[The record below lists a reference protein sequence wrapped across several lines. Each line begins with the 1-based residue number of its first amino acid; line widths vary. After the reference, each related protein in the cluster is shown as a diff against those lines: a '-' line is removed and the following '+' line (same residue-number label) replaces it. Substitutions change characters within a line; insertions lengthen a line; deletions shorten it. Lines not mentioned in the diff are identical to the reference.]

1 MDDSEEYDMNHH
13 FRGHAIIIANEKFT
27 GKMSNRAGA
36 RQDAIKMQALFQS
49 LDFRVTTF
57 MDQTAY
63 DMKDIIEKASK
74 SFANLDADCFVLVI
88 SSHGREEPVF
98 DSSLQGGSYMYLP
111 KDSTVWRHAIFGSDN
126 KLIFVDEILKIFD
139 DQENKDSYLK
149 GKPKLFFLQAC
160 RSGHLSYKN
169 GILGSYDTG
178 TNVKVSIS
186 DTNLSNIQPSDAGYH
201 DEDFIELVNSVA
213 GIKLSQEAENATD
226 GMPVAGRVTYDYLKS
241 PVVETD
247 PNPCPPR
254 LQLTKQ
260 SAYDIVPV
268 PCPDDCL
275 IMYPTVPGKYA
286 YRIKQTGS
294 YMLSYMFHHVH
305 RNKLLRGCDIL
316 QYLTSVNNAMAS
328 TDIYFDPSAV
338 TEIAEERKM
347 LQESLPFKVTACI
360 VHRLT
365 KTLRFQPRSTNS
377 VWQELNARRTF

>member
-1 MDDSEEYDMNHH
+1 MDDSEEYDMNHL
-13 FRGHAIIIANEKFT
+13 FRGHAIIIANEKFAGDT
-27 GKMSNRAGA
+27 NRPGA
-36 RQDAIKMQALFQS
+36 RQDANKMQALFQS
-49 LDFRVTTF
+49 LDFLVTTY
-57 MDQTAY
+57 MNVTAA
-63 DMKDIIEKASK
+63 DMMDIIRKGSK

-88 SSHGREEPVF
+88 SSHGLEKPVF

-111 KDSTVWRHAIFGSDN
+111 KDSTVWRHALIGSDN

-186 DTNLSNIQPSDAGYH
+186 DTNLTNIQPSDAGYH

-226 GMPVAGRVTYDYLKS
+226 GMPVVGRVTYDYLKS

-247 PNPCPPR
+247 PVTPVTPR
-254 LQLTKQ
+254 VMKQ

-286 YRIKQTGS
+286 YRINQTGS
-294 YMLSYMFHHVH
+294 YMLSYMFHHAH

-328 TDIYFDPSAV
+328 TEIYFDPSAITV
-338 TEIAEERKM
+338 VPDEIKM